1 VFEGH
6 LTEVGFRGKTVPK
19 RGETMQNPTKD
30 IREMIKE
37 LNRFQLPSSLMESF
51 DTWRED
57 VARAVSREFS
67 PSQLNWFLDLLNRFR
82 GPDDRKDSLLEVFDP
97 GMYTANHPA
106 WEAAPGTVIELPA
119 LTSDVADI
127 VAVDSEFAEIA
138 REEIR
143 DFRELAR
150 SFADEEIVGLAKI
163 AHAALANQRKSLR
176 GREGAVRYLALNS
189 SALLED
195 LWAQDDTLWVK
206 APIRRI
212 QFDDMVARRKA
223 ELLAAASARPPFEEK
238 DFACYTDDEIR
249 AFAFDMRKLFL
260 TERAKH
266 LAICSR
272 CQQRLEYWSGLIE
285 NFDRA
290 APLRER
296 RTDA

>member
-1 VFEGH
+1 
-6 LTEVGFRGKTVPK
+6 
-19 RGETMQNPTKD
+19 MQNPTTD
-30 IREMIKE
+30 IQEMIKE

-51 DTWRED
+51 DTWREE
-57 VARAVSREFS
+57 AAGAASREFS

-82 GPDDRKDSLLEVFDP
+82 GPEDRKDSLLEVFDP

-106 WEAAPGTVIELPA
+106 WEAVPGTEIELPA
-119 LTSDVADI
+119 LTSDVAGI
-127 VAVDSEFAEIA
+127 AGVDSEFSEIA

-150 SFADEEIVGLAKI
+150 SFADEEIMGLAKI
-163 AHAALANQRKSLR
+163 AHAALADQRKQVR
-176 GREGAVRYLALNS
+176 GREDAIRYLALNS

-195 LWAQDDTLWVK
+195 LWAEDDTIWVK
-206 APIRRI
+206 VPGRRI

-223 ELLAAASARPPFEEK
+223 ELLAAVSARPPFEER

-249 AFAFDMRKLFL
+249 AFAFDVRELFL

-272 CQQRLEYWSGLIE
+272 CQRRLEYWTWLVE

-290 APLRER
+290 APMQEDKA
-296 RTDA
+296 DA

>member
-1 VFEGH
+1 
-6 LTEVGFRGKTVPK
+6 
-19 RGETMQNPTKD
+19 MQNPTTD
-30 IREMIKE
+30 IQEMIKE

-57 VARAVSREFS
+57 AAGAASQEFS
-67 PSQLNWFLDLLNRFR
+67 PSQLSWFLDLLNRFR
-82 GPDDRKDSLLEVFDP
+82 GPEDRKDSLLEVFDP
-97 GMYTANHPA
+97 GMYTANHAA
-106 WEAAPGTVIELPA
+106 WEAAPGTEIELPA
-119 LTSDVADI
+119 LTSDIAGI
-127 VAVDSEFAEIA
+127 VNGDSEFAEIA

-163 AHAALANQRKSLR
+163 ARAALADQRR
-176 GREGAVRYLALNS
+176 AVGAREDALGYLALNA

-195 LWAQDDTLWVK
+195 LWAEDDTLWAK
-206 APIRRI
+206 APTRRI
-212 QFDDMVARRKA
+212 HFEDMVARRKA
-223 ELLAAASARPPFEEK
+223 ELLAAASVRPAFGEM

-249 AFAFDMRKLFL
+249 AFAFDVRKLFL

-272 CQQRLEYWSGLIE
+272 CQRRLEYWSSLVE

-290 APLRER
+290 TPLLEGRA
-296 RTDA
+296 DA

>member
-1 VFEGH
+1 
-6 LTEVGFRGKTVPK
+6 
-19 RGETMQNPTKD
+19 MQNPTTD
-30 IREMIKE
+30 IQEMIKE

-57 VARAVSREFS
+57 ATRAVSREFS

-82 GPDDRKDSLLEVFDP
+82 GPEDRKDSLLEVFDP

-119 LTSDVADI
+119 LSSDIAGS
-127 VAVDSEFAEIA
+127 AGNDSEFAEIA

-143 DFRELAR
+143 DFRALAR
-150 SFADEEIVGLAKI
+150 PFADDEILGLAKI
-163 AHAALANQRKSLR
+163 ARAALADQRRPLG
-176 GREGAVRYLALNS
+176 GREDAVRYLALNS

-195 LWAQDDTLWVK
+195 LWAEDDTLWVK
-206 APIRRI
+206 APCRRI
-212 QFDDMVARRKA
+212 QFDDMVVRRKA
-223 ELLAAASARPPFEEK
+223 ELLSAASARPPFEER

-249 AFAFDMRKLFL
+249 AFAFDVRKLFL
-260 TERAKH
+260 TQRARH

-272 CQQRLEYWSGLIE
+272 CQRRLEYWSGLVE

-290 APLRER
+290 APLQEGRA
-296 RTDA
+296 DA

>member
-1 VFEGH
+1 
-6 LTEVGFRGKTVPK
+6 
-19 RGETMQNPTKD
+19 MQNPATD
-30 IREMIKE
+30 IQEMIKE

-51 DTWRED
+51 DTWRGD
-57 VARAVSREFS
+57 AAGMACREFS
-67 PSQLNWFLDLLNRFR
+67 PSQLNWFLDLVNRFR
-82 GPDDRKDSLLEVFDP
+82 GPEDRKDSLVEVFDP

-106 WEAAPGTVIELPA
+106 WEVAPGTEIELPA
-119 LTSDVADI
+119 LTSDVAGI
-127 VAVDSEFAEIA
+127 TGRDSEFSEIA

-163 AHAALANQRKSLR
+163 ARAALADQRKPVG
-176 GREGAVRYLALNS
+176 GREDAVRYLALNA

-206 APIRRI
+206 APSRLIH
-212 QFDDMVARRKA
+212 FEDMVTKRKA
-223 ELLAAASARPPFEEK
+223 ELLEGSSTRPPIQEK

-249 AFAFDMRKLFL
+249 AFAFDVRKLFMA
-260 TERAKH
+260 ERAKH

-272 CQQRLEYWSGLIE
+272 CQRRLEYWSGLVE

-290 APLRER
+290 TPLQEGRA
-296 RTDA
+296 DA